1 MIKFRQK
8 QFGIAEDV
16 ISGAKVG
23 GIAGTIATKLPTFKK
38 GNKDWIN
45 DWPRNLSIIGG
56 GTVIGAALGL
66 VVGLVKEA
74 DTKINRSLTVDRR
87 LMQNVIDNLKRDGF
101 KEGIDYTRDPK
112 IANDLKTKVCIVIS
126 KSSNNLHLLVNTV
139 ADAKLKTV
147 TNGMVKNIPN
157 TAAVNTKLSDKYND
171 ISISAISDSSA
182 DTGLIT
188 GISEYFIRHK
198 YPIYLVEVG

>member
-1 MIKFRQK
+1 MEIFLCLTL
-8 QFGIAEDV
+8 I
-16 ISGAKVG
+16 INH
-23 GIAGTIATKLPTFKK
+23 LKK
-38 GNKDWIN
+38 
-45 DWPRNLSIIGG
+45 
-56 GTVIGAALGL
+56 
-66 VVGLVKEA
+66 
-74 DTKINRSLTVDRR
+74 
-87 LMQNVIDNLKRDGF
+87 DGF

-112 IANDLKTKVCIVIS
+112 TANDLKTKVCIVIS
-126 KSSNNLHLLVNTV
+126 RSSNNLHLLVNTV

-147 TNGMVKNIPN
+147 TSGMVKNIPN